1 MFHDE
6 EVAMRSLQKSSPNSC
21 CNGGFHALAMMTGLD
36 EPEPSGLMKLD
47 ALERFRGHSIFSK
60 GADNKSGL
68 SAGDGIAKLLQLA
81 FGSDPVAIVGRGILI
96 EHTSMGGF

>member
-1 MFHDE
+1 MT
-6 EVAMRSLQKSSPNSC
+6 
-21 CNGGFHALAMMTGLD
+21 TGLD

-47 ALERFRGHSIFSK
+47 ALECFRGRSIFNSK

-68 SAGDGIAKLLQLA
+68 GAVRSDGVAKPLQLP

-96 EHTSMGGF
+96 ECASAGGF